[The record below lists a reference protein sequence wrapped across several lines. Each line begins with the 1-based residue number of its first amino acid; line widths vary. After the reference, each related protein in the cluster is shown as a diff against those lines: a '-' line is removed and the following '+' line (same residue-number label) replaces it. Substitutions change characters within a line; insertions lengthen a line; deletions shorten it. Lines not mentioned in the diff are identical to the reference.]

1 MSSETTFIYNLV
13 PQIPQDHSKTTYMY
27 KSFTAILLK
36 NGKRMLLLSAFLFT
50 PFFLFAAGGNAPA
63 VGPIRLEF
71 IIFGLILLGVALFH
85 KQTFWV
91 AVIGLSI
98 LLLFKLIFDPGFNLL
113 EHLFGTTPMGDQIMD
128 KELRQGEWG
137 IILNLLGLLL
147 GFALLS
153 KIFEESGV
161 PGILPKFLP
170 DDWKG
175 PALLLIFIFILSSFL
190 DNIAAA
196 LIGGTIALVVFQK
209 KVHIG
214 YIAAIVAASNAG
226 GSGSVVG
233 DTTTT
238 MMWIDGV
245 SPLNVVHAY
254 VAAGVALIFFV
265 WFASH
270 QQDKYNPIQ
279 KDSPVDVKIDWL
291 KILIVA
297 LILAGAIISNFL
309 YDMPALGVW
318 IAIVI
323 GAFIRPIPWK
333 EVPGAIKGTIFLL
346 CLVMCASMMPVEELP
361 DAAWVTAFALGF
373 LSAVFDNIPLTK
385 LCLEQ
390 GHYDWGM
397 LAYSV
402 GFGGSMIWFGSSAG
416 VAITNKFPEARNVVL
431 WVKKGWHVAV
441 AYVIGF
447 FALYLLLG
455 WEPADN
461 NKHKVIDCPAPG
473 CPMVN
478 EKGAVSAPGSV
489 SYLDLL
495 K

>member
-1 MSSETTFIYNLV
+1 MKNIV
-13 PQIPQDHSKTTYMY
+13 
-27 KSFTAILLK
+27 KS
-36 NGKRMLLLSAFLFT
+36 LLLTKSKKILVLLTILFS
-50 PFFLFAAGGNAPA
+50 PMCLFAAGSTVPA
-63 VGPIRLEF
+63 IGPIRLEF
-71 IIFGLILLGVALFH
+71 IIFGLILLGVAMFH

-91 AVIGLSI
+91 AVIGLTV
-98 LLLFKLIFDPGFNLL
+98 LLTFKLVFDPGFHLF
-113 EHLFGTTPMGDQIMD
+113 EHLFGTTPMGEQIMD
-128 KELRQGEWG
+128 KGLRQGEWG

-147 GFALLS
+147 GFAILS

-161 PGILPKFLP
+161 PDILPRFLP

-175 PALLLIFIFILSSFL
+175 PFILLIFVFILSSFL

-196 LIGGTIALVVFQK
+196 LIGGTIALVVFRK

-245 SPLNVVHAY
+245 SAFNVLHAFI
-254 VAAGVALIFFV
+254 AAGVALLFFA

-270 QQDKYNPIQ
+270 QQDKYQRIQ
-279 KDSPVDVKIDWL
+279 KDANPDAKIDWV
-291 KILIVA
+291 KIFNVG
-297 LILAGAIISNFL
+297 LILAGAIISNIL

-318 IAIVI
+318 IGIVI
-323 GAFIRPIPWK
+323 GAMLRPVPWR

-346 CLVMCASMMPVEELP
+346 CLVFCASMMPVEELP
-361 DAAWVTAFALGF
+361 NASWITALALGF

-385 LCLEQ
+385 LCLDQ
-390 GHYDWGM
+390 GHFDWGM

-416 VAITNKFPEARNVVL
+416 VAITNKFPEGRNVIL
-431 WVKKGWHVAV
+431 WVKNGWHVA
-441 AYVIGF
+441 AAFVIGF
-447 FALYLLLG
+447 FTLYLIMG

-461 NKHKVIDCPAPG
+461 KEHKIINCPVPR
-473 CPMVN
+473 CPMAN
-478 EKGAVSAPGSV
+478 KPEARNLPGTIG
-489 SYLDLL
+489 YLELR

>member
-1 MSSETTFIYNLV
+1 MFMLSL
-13 PQIPQDHSKTTYMY
+13 
-27 KSFTAILLK
+27 ILF
-36 NGKRMLLLSAFLFT
+36 S
-50 PFFLFAAGGNAPA
+50 PFCLFAAGGTVPSA
-63 VGPIRLEF
+63 GPLRIEF

-91 AVIGLSI
+91 AVIGLMV
-98 LLLFKLIFDPGFNLL
+98 LLAFKLVFDPGFHFF
-113 EHLFGTTPMGDQIMD
+113 EHLFGTTPIGEQIMD
-128 KELRQGEWG
+128 KGLRQGEWG

-147 GFALLS
+147 GFAVLS

-161 PGILPKFLP
+161 PDVLPRFLP

-175 PALLLIFIFILSSFL
+175 PFILLVFVFILSSFL

-196 LIGGTIALVVFQK
+196 LIGGTIALVVFNK
-209 KVHIG
+209 RVHIG

-245 SPLNVVHAY
+245 SAFNVLHGFI
-254 VAAGVALIFFV
+254 AAGMALLFFA
-265 WFASH
+265 WFAAH
-270 QQDKYNPIQ
+270 QQDKYQRIQ
-279 KDSPVDVKIDWL
+279 KDANPNTKIDWV
-291 KILIVA
+291 KIFNVG
-297 LILAGAIISNFL
+297 LILTGAIVSNIL

-323 GAFIRPIPWK
+323 GTLLRPVPWK

-346 CLVMCASMMPVEELP
+346 CLVFCASLMPVEELP
-361 DAAWVTAFALGF
+361 DASWVTALALGF

-385 LCLEQ
+385 LCLDQ

-416 VAITNKFPEARNVVL
+416 VAITNKFPESRNVIL
-431 WVKKGWHVAV
+431 WVKNGWHVAV
-441 AYVIGF
+441 AYIIGF
-447 FALYLLLG
+447 FTLYLIMG

-461 NKHKVIDCPAPG
+461 NEHKIINCPVPG
-473 CPMVN
+473 CPMAN
-478 EKGAVSAPGSV
+478 KGEAPGKV
-489 SYLDLL
+489 SYIELGNELQTIRR
-495 K
+495 

>member
-1 MSSETTFIYNLV
+1 MKVFHGSN
-13 PQIPQDHSKTTYMY
+13 SK
-27 KSFTAILLK
+27 KLLISLLILLFP
-36 NGKRMLLLSAFLFT
+36 LSLSAVS
-50 PFFLFAAGGNAPA
+50 GA
-63 VGPIRLEF
+63 VPSLGPVRFEF

-85 KQTFWV
+85 KRTFRV
-91 AVIGLSI
+91 AVIGLTV
-98 LLLFKLIFDPGFNLL
+98 LLAFKFIFDPEFNIIR
-113 EHLFGTTPMGDQIMD
+113 HLFGTTPFGEQLMD
-128 KELRQGEWG
+128 KDLRQGEWG

-147 GFALLS
+147 GFAILS

-161 PGILPKFLP
+161 PDILPKFLP
-170 DDWKG
+170 NDWKG
-175 PALLLIFIFILSSFL
+175 AFLLLVFIFVLSSFL

-196 LIGGTIALVVFQK
+196 LIGGTIALVVFK
-209 KVHIG
+209 NKVHIG

-245 SPLNVVHAY
+245 NPLNVFHAY
-254 VAAGVALIFFV
+254 VAAGIALFFFA

-270 QQDKYNPIQ
+270 QQDKYQRIQ
-279 KDSPVDVKIDWL
+279 QDANINVKVDWIR
-291 KILIVA
+291 ILIVA
-297 LILAGAIISNFL
+297 LILIGAIISNFL

-318 IAIVI
+318 IAIVL
-323 GAFIRPIPWK
+323 GVLLRPIPWK
-333 EVPGAIKGTIFLL
+333 EVPGAIKGTVFLL
-346 CLVMCASMMPVEELP
+346 CLVTCASMMPVEELP
-361 DAAWVTAFALGF
+361 NASWITAFALGG

-385 LCLEQ
+385 LCLDQ

-397 LAYSV
+397 LAYTV

-416 VAITNKFPEARNVVL
+416 VAITNKIPEGRNVLL
-431 WVKKGWHVAV
+431 WLKKGWHVAA

-447 FALYLLLG
+447 LTLYLTLG

-461 NKHKVIDCPAPG
+461 NEHKIINCPVPG
-473 CPMVN
+473 CPMAGQG
-478 EKGAVSAPGSV
+478 ETGKGSV
-489 SYLDLL
+489 SYLDLM

>member
-1 MSSETTFIYNLV
+1 MLSNA
-13 PQIPQDHSKTTYMY
+13 K
-27 KSFTAILLK
+27 KILLFT
-36 NGKRMLLLSAFLFT
+36 LVLFS
-50 PFFLFAAGGNAPA
+50 PLCLFAAGGP
-63 VGPIRLEF
+63 VPSIGPIRVEF

-91 AVIGLSI
+91 AVIGLTV
-98 LLLFKLIFDPGFNLL
+98 LLTFKLAFDPGFHLL
-113 EHLFGTTPMGDQIMD
+113 EHLFGTTPMSEQIMD
-128 KELRQGEWG
+128 KGLRQGEWG

-147 GFALLS
+147 GFAILS

-161 PGILPKFLP
+161 PDVLPKFLP

-175 PALLLIFIFILSSFL
+175 PFILLVFVFVLSSFL

-196 LIGGTIALVVFQK
+196 LIGGSIALVVFKK

-245 SPLNVVHAY
+245 SALNVLHGF
-254 VAAGVALIFFV
+254 VAAGTALIFFA
-265 WFASH
+265 WFGSR
-270 QQDKYNPIQ
+270 QQDKYHRIQ
-279 KDSPVDVKIDWL
+279 KDADQNIKIDWL
-291 KILIVA
+291 KIFNVGLM
-297 LILAGAIISNFL
+297 LAGAIISNIL

-318 IAIVI
+318 IAIII
-323 GAFIRPIPWK
+323 GSFIRPVPWK

-346 CLVMCASMMPVEELP
+346 CLVSCASMMPVEELP
-361 DAAWVTAFALGF
+361 NASWITALSLGF

-385 LCLEQ
+385 LCLDQ
-390 GHYDWGM
+390 GHFDWGM

-416 VAITNKFPEARNVVL
+416 VAITNKFPESRNVFL
-431 WVKKGWHVAV
+431 WVKNGWHVAV
-441 AYVIGF
+441 AYIIGF
-447 FALYLLLG
+447 FVLYLTMG

-461 NKHKVIDCPAPG
+461 KEHKVINCPVPDCPMGNKAEGQKAPG
-473 CPMVN
+473 TV
-478 EKGAVSAPGSV
+478 G
-489 SYLDLL
+489 YLELN

>member
-1 MSSETTFIYNLV
+1 MIQLFKRFIEANTKKLFLSALV
-13 PQIPQDHSKTTYMY
+13 
-27 KSFTAILLK
+27 
-36 NGKRMLLLSAFLFT
+36 LLSPLS
-50 PFFLFAAGGNAPA
+50 LFAAGGPVPS
-63 VGPIRLEF
+63 VGPIRVEF
-71 IIFGLILLGVALFH
+71 IIFGIILLGVALFH

-91 AVIGLSI
+91 AVIGLTV
-98 LLLFKLIFDPGFNLL
+98 LLTFKLAFDPGFHLM
-113 EHLFGTTPMGDQIMD
+113 EHLFGQTPFGEQIMD
-128 KELRQGEWG
+128 KGLRQGEWG

-147 GFALLS
+147 GFAILS

-161 PGILPKFLP
+161 PDVLPRFLP

-175 PALLLIFIFILSSFL
+175 PFILLIFVFILSSFL

-196 LIGGTIALVVFQK
+196 LIGGAIALVVFK
-209 KVHIG
+209 KRVHIG
-214 YIAAIVAASNAG
+214 YVAAIVAASNGG

-245 SPLNVVHAY
+245 SAFNVLHGF
-254 VAAGVALIFFV
+254 VAAGVALMFFAY
-265 WFASH
+265 FASR
-270 QQDKYNPIQ
+270 QQDKYQRIQ
-279 KDSPVDVKIDWL
+279 KDANPDAKIDWV
-291 KILIVA
+291 KIFNVA
-297 LILAGAIISNFL
+297 LILAGAIISNIL

-323 GAFIRPIPWK
+323 GSFLRPVPWQ

-346 CLVMCASMMPVEELP
+346 CLVFCASLMPVEELP
-361 DAAWVTAFALGF
+361 NASWFTALALGF

-385 LCLEQ
+385 LCLDQ

-416 VAITNKFPEARNVVL
+416 VAITNKFPESRNVIL
-431 WVKKGWHVAV
+431 WVKNGWHIAV
-441 AYVIGF
+441 AYLLGF
-447 FALYLLLG
+447 FVLYFVMG

-461 NKHKVIDCPAPG
+461 KEHKIINCPVPG
-473 CPMVN
+473 CPMAN
-478 EKGAVSAPGSV
+478 KGEAEKIPGTV
-489 SYLDLL
+489 SYLELN

>member
-1 MSSETTFIYNLV
+1 MKNPI
-13 PQIPQDHSKTTYMY
+13 KT
-27 KSFTAILLK
+27 
-36 NGKRMLLLSAFLFT
+36 LFT
-50 PFFLFAAGGNAPA
+50 GNSRKLLMSAVILFLPVSLFAAGGTVPSI
-63 VGPIRLEF
+63 GPVRFEF

-91 AVIGLSI
+91 AVTGLAV
-98 LLLFKLIFDPGFNLL
+98 LLTFKLVFDPGFHLA
-113 EHLFGTTPMGDQIMD
+113 EHLFGQNPMGEQIMD
-128 KELRQGEWG
+128 KGLRQGEWG

-147 GFALLS
+147 GFAILS

-161 PGILPKFLP
+161 PDVLPRFLP

-175 PALLLIFIFILSSFL
+175 PFILLIFVFILSSFL

-196 LIGGTIALVVFQK
+196 LIGGTIALVVFRK

-245 SPLNVVHAY
+245 SAFNVLHGFI
-254 VAAGVALIFFV
+254 AAGVALLFFA

-270 QQDKYNPIQ
+270 QQDKFQRIQ
-279 KDSPVDVKIDWL
+279 KDANPDAKIDWV
-291 KILIVA
+291 KIFNVA
-297 LILAGAIISNFL
+297 LILAGAIISNIL

-318 IAIVI
+318 IAIVL
-323 GAFIRPIPWK
+323 GAILRPVPWK

-346 CLVMCASMMPVEELP
+346 CLVFCASMMPVEELP
-361 DAAWVTAFALGF
+361 DASWITALALGF

-385 LCLEQ
+385 LCLDQ

-416 VAITNKFPEARNVVL
+416 VAITNKFPESRNVIL
-431 WVKKGWHVAV
+431 WVKNGWHIAV

-447 FALYLLLG
+447 FTLYLIMG

-461 NKHKVIDCPAPG
+461 NEHKIINCPVPG
-473 CPMVN
+473 CPMAN
-478 EKGAVSAPGSV
+478 KSQTGTIPGSV
-489 SYLDLL
+489 SYLELI

>member
-1 MSSETTFIYNLV
+1 MKNIFKSIIIGN
-13 PQIPQDHSKTTYMY
+13 SKKLFMLTL
-27 KSFTAILLK
+27 ILLSP
-36 NGKRMLLLSAFLFT
+36 LC
-50 PFFLFAAGGNAPA
+50 LFASGGPVPS
-63 VGPIRLEF
+63 VGPVRVEF
-71 IIFGLILLGVALFH
+71 IIFGLILLCVALFH

-91 AVIGLSI
+91 AVIGLTV
-98 LLLFKLIFDPGFNLL
+98 LLTFKLIFDPGFHLL
-113 EHLFGTTPMGDQIMD
+113 EHLFGTTPIGDQLMH
-128 KELRQGEWG
+128 KALRQGEWG

-161 PGILPKFLP
+161 PDILPRFLP
-170 DDWKG
+170 NDWKG
-175 PALLLIFIFILSSFL
+175 PFILLVFVFVLSSFL

-196 LIGGTIALVVFQK
+196 LIGGAIAIVVFK
-209 KVHIG
+209 KRVHIG
-214 YIAAIVAASNAG
+214 YIVAIVAASNGG

-245 SPLNVVHAY
+245 SAFNVLHGFI
-254 VAAGVALIFFV
+254 AAGTALMFFA

-270 QQDKYNPIQ
+270 QQDKYQRIQ
-279 KDSPVDVKIDWL
+279 KDANLNVTVDWVKIFNVGL
-291 KILIVA
+291 M
-297 LILAGAIISNFL
+297 LAGAIISNIL

-323 GAFIRPIPWK
+323 GSLLRPVPWK

-346 CLVMCASMMPVEELP
+346 CLVFCASLMPVDELP
-361 DAAWVTAFALGF
+361 KASWITALALGF

-385 LCLEQ
+385 LCLDQ
-390 GHYDWGM
+390 GHFDWGM

-416 VAITNKFPEARNVVL
+416 VAITNKFPEARNVIL
-431 WVKKGWHVAV
+431 WVKNGWHVA
-441 AYVIGF
+441 AAFIIGF
-447 FALYLLLG
+447 FTLYLIMG

-461 NKHKVIDCPAPG
+461 KEHKVINCPVPG
-473 CPMVN
+473 CPMGKVPVD
-478 EKGAVSAPGSV
+478 EKIPGTV
-489 SYLDLL
+489 GYLELI